1 MTMFMSFEDRRR
13 AEDDIFLR
21 SWVLGKV
28 RGQANLI
35 NLHTNSR
42 RAGTEIFFKFLGFKI
57 RDEKLADTIECAS
70 LIALTGQRLGMADDK
85 G

>member
-13 AEDDIFLR
+13 AEEEIFLR

-28 RGQANLI
+28 RGQANLKTCI
-35 NLHTNSR
+35 PTVGERGLKYSSSSWDSKRGRGIGRDHGKCFFNGSDW
-42 RAGTEIFFKFLGFKI
+42 AEIGLSDG
-57 RDEKLADTIECAS
+57 
-70 LIALTGQRLGMADDK
+70 K

>member
-1 MTMFMSFEDRRR
+1 MTVLMSLEDRRR

-28 RGQANLI
+28 RGQVSLI

-42 RAGTEIFFKFLGFKI
+42 RVGTEIFFKFLGFKI
-57 RDEKLADTIECAS
+57 RDEELADTIESAS
-70 LIALTGQRLGMADDK
+70 
-85 G
+85 